1 MAKFPMILV
10 FVAPVLLST
19 ALTAALTATPA
30 QAVSLACQTVN
41 GKTVCM
47 RGSGTLS
54 CVTVEGRTSCS
65 ATPFDPQSQVVPDAD
80 IQLLPRPV
88 APDLRGFLDRR
99 DFPFGHQAR
108 SSDLDDDEDP
118 DL

>member
-1 MAKFPMILV
+1 MTKFPMILA
-10 FVAPVLLST
+10 FAAPVLLST
-19 ALTAALTATPA
+19 ALIAAPA
-30 QAVSLACQTVN
+30 QAVSLACQTVD

-54 CVTVEGRTSCS
+54 CVTLDGRTRCS
-65 ATPFDPQSQVVPDAD
+65 ATPSDLQSEVVPDAD

-88 APDLRGFLDRR
+88 APDLRRFLDRR

-108 SSDLDDDEDP
+108 SLDLDDDEDP

>member
-1 MAKFPMILV
+1 MAKFPMILA
-10 FVAPVLLST
+10 FVAPALLSMV
-19 ALTAALTATPA
+19 AAAPA
-30 QAVSLACQTVN
+30 QAASLACQTVD

-54 CVTVEGRTSCS
+54 CVTLDGRTRCS
-65 ATPFDPQSQVVPDAD
+65 ATPSDPRSEVVPEAD

-88 APDLRGFLDRR
+88 APDLRGLLNRR

-108 SSDLDDDEDP
+108 SLDLDDDEDP